1 MPLLT
6 EGFDSIIGTD
16 FELQLP
22 NELKVINPAG
32 ASIVDGKLEGKAIR
46 LTNGAYLQF
55 NAITASSGYLV
66 YAGCSFKFQDV
77 IPAQELAQI
86 SLYPSYRRPYEHT
99 DSVSGLDVLVF
110 IKDGQL
116 FYRRGSNNSPL
127 ITIRPNQYYYLEFR
141 HQYSHNYSDARENYV
156 EIWLNGILLHRI
168 KQYES
173 SYHNVNLA
181 MHFGSDTTSG
191 LDIDD
196 LYIFHSA
203 GYYYYGHTY
212 SDSIMPILASGKV
225 KTISVV
231 NTQSNTFGVTGA
243 ASAHEALSDNNDA
256 TFISSNEAAEASLN
270 IDTNVGRFFSAN
282 LKVRASS
289 DSDGVI
295 TTLMSDSTGAE
306 ITGSKQTVALGA
318 ESKTLIFPLL
328 GGASGGEALAEKIKA
343 GSTLKVTT

>member
-22 NELKVINPAG
+22 NELKVINPVG
-32 ASIVDGKLEGKAIR
+32 ASIVDGKQEGKAIR

-55 NAITASSGYLV
+55 NAITVSPGYIV

-86 SLYPSYRRPYEHT
+86 SLYSSHRMPYKHT
-99 DSVSGLDVLVF
+99 DGVSVYDVLVF

-116 FYRRGSNNSPL
+116 IYRRGSDNRPL

-141 HQYSHNYSDARENYV
+141 HQYNSSYSSGREPYV

-168 KQYES
+168 KQYEAN
-173 SYHNVNLA
+173 YQDYLA
-181 MHFGSDTTSG
+181 MHFGSNTTLG

-196 LYIFHSA
+196 LYIFHNT
-203 GYYYYGHTY
+203 GNYYSGHTY
-212 SDSIMPILASGKV
+212 SDNLMPILASGKV

-231 NTQSNTFGVTGA
+231 NTQSNTFDVTGA
-243 ASAHEALSDNNDA
+243 ASAHDALSDNDDA
-256 TFISSNEAAEASLN
+256 SFISSNEAAEASLN
-270 IDTNVGRFFSAN
+270 FDTNVGRFFSAS

-289 DSDGVI
+289 ESDGVI

-306 ITGSKQTVALGA
+306 IAGSKQTVALGV
-318 ESKTLIFPLL
+318 ENKTLVFPLL
-328 GGASGGEALAEKIKA
+328 TSAQGGEELAAKIKA